1 MIAFENSPFLYAPKY
16 GGFCAH
22 GLSSMSNASVWSRE
36 KLGPPVDLTKA
47 WRVVD
52 QPAGGLSQ
60 ALVLFKDEQHAE
72 EFIKAL
78 PGSQQRADAVWNGW
92 WGAHGTVPPY
102 AQHAGPFNEECFV
115 GSGRDCSRQPQP
127 LPPLA

>member
-1 MIAFENSPFLYAPKY
+1 MYTSVDKDGTARFTSTFLFTSADNMIAFENSPFLYAPKY

-60 ALVLFKDEQHAE
+60 ALVLFKDCHIPSYGIPEGNPYRWIVVGRPE
-72 EFIKAL
+72 
-78 PGSQQRADAVWNGW
+78 PGF
-92 WGAHGTVPPY
+92 H
-102 AQHAGPFNEECFV
+102 
-115 GSGRDCSRQPQP
+115 
-127 LPPLA
+127 